1 MEPEPLL
8 QALRLQGLQLLVQR
22 QPRQLQRRQRQ
33 QQRQQLVRQQLV
45 LVRRR
50 PPLPAWLLRCVPRRF

>member
-22 QPRQLQRRQRQ
+22 QPRQLQHRQ